1 MESCLKIGF
10 FDALCLIMFVVTSS
24 FEGCALAGL
33 RPQEGLDLLLI
44 PLQIDES
51 FGIQVGPNPFQR

>member
-1 MESCLKIGF
+1 
-10 FDALCLIMFVVTSS
+10 MFVVTSS
-24 FEGCALAGL
+24 FEGWALAGL
-33 RPQEGLDLLLI
+33 LPQGGLDLLLI